1 MKWTTENR
9 YKRYE
14 DWTAEEYQ
22 KLQDLNAQSPWHNH
36 YHVEPATGLL
46 NDPNGFSYFDGKWIL
61 FYQNFPFGA
70 AHGLKQWVQLESDDL
85 VNFKET
91 GLKLLPDTPLD
102 SHGAYSGSAL
112 QVEDKL
118 FLFYTGNVRNK
129 QWIRHPYQIG
139 ALVHKDGTLEKME
152 QVLIDQPEDATDH
165 FRDPQIFQFEGEYY
179 AIVGGQDLDK
189 KGFVRLYKA
198 ENKDI
203 RNWQSVGDL
212 DFANDRT
219 AYMMEC
225 PNLVF
230 INQQPVLLYCPQ
242 GLDKNIFDYQNIYPN
257 LYKIGQSFD
266 TTTATMVEVGP
277 LMQLDYGFET
287 YATQGFNAPDG
298 TAYAISWMGL
308 PDVGYPSDAFEHQ
321 GCMSLVKKLS
331 IKDGKLYQEPV
342 ETMKNLRQAPEA
354 WADRVETDNS
364 YELTLSVPAGQDANL
379 VLFANADK
387 EGLNI
392 QIDREA
398 GRLTVDR
405 SGLAHRFDLEH
416 GESRDLELPAGETK
430 LQIFIDQST
439 FEIFIND
446 GEFVLSGRA
455 FPSQDQ
461 TGCYLTNG
469 QVTGHYYPLSANGR

>member
-85 VNFKET
+85 INFKET
-91 GLKLLPDTPLD
+91 GLKVLPDTPLD

-118 FLFYTGNVRNK
+118 FLFYTGNVRDE

-139 ALVHKDGTLEKME
+139 ALVHKDGTLEKMD

-189 KGFVRLYKA
+189 KGFVRLYKT

-203 RNWQSVGDL
+203 RNWQAIGDL

-242 GLDKNIFDYQNIYPN
+242 GLDKNVFDYQNIYPN

-342 ETMKNLRQAPEA
+342 EAMKNLRQAPEA

-387 EGLNI
+387 KGLNI

-416 GESRDLELPAGETK
+416 GESRDLELPEGETK

-455 FPSQDQ
+455 FPGQDQ